1 MYMKHTDGNETGI
14 LPTLLPWKA
23 YWKGTQQPPP
33 GRQPAGS
40 RVDECPR
47 PLPLPQESPPHHT
60 AHLSQ
65 VHRVFLEAASV
76 LHTGDGTS
84 DGQATVFV
92 LLSIW
97 CSEGEGPAI
106 ING

>member
-1 MYMKHTDGNETGI
+1 M
-14 LPTLLPWKA
+14 
-23 YWKGTQQPPP
+23 
-33 GRQPAGS
+33 PAAS
-40 RVDECPR
+40 RVT
-47 PLPLPQESPPHHT
+47 PHHI

-76 LHTGDGTS
+76 LHAGDGMS

-97 CSEGEGPAI
+97 CSEEEGLAI